1 MTTTQELLSSALRN
15 LAGER
20 FYGAKSEKITGA
32 EVVREMHVGDFVWLV
47 LNVQRETGSDLYQL
61 FLDSSGKDVL
71 TTTEGAAAYIGAV
84 PDFGETR
91 GDVALAAV
99 EPKPIGGEQS
109 NTSLIVG
116 NRMFKVF
123 RKLEAGLNPDVELL
137 SGIADCSAV
146 AGVHGYSTTDIDGAT
161 YTLTM
166 TQALVPNAQDG
177 WEFAL
182 TLTGDATSFAAEAQI
197 LGDATRTV
205 HDALKAKFPTEE
217 TTGKELANRLN
228 RHFEE
233 LVSKAPMLKEYK
245 DKVRAVYTKL
255 ENLTEPIELQRIH
268 GDLHLGQVL
277 RHNGSYTLI
286 DFEGEPAR
294 SLEDRRK
301 PDVALRDVA
310 GLVRSIDYAAHFHN
324 GGKPTEASLAWSSSS
339 TAALLRGYGFSDD
352 HQKQKVV
359 LDAYILDKACYEVAY
374 EVNNRP
380 DWVDIPLNAVNQL
393 VAQV

>member
-146 AGVHGYSTTDIDGAT
+146 AGVHGYSTTDIDRAT

-177 WEFAL
+177 WEYAL
-182 TLTGDATSFAAEAQI
+182 TLSDATSFAAEAQI

-205 HDALKAKFPTEE
+205 HNALKAKFPTEE

-294 SLEDRRK
+294 SLEDRRR

-324 GGKPTEASLAWSSSS
+324 GGKPTEASLAWSSAS